1 MSPRLSRTISV
12 ALTLPAVWSIEWLC
26 KPWPL
31 RHRHSLECLALQAPL
46 CLPSGIGTHLS
57 AWPVRHPFVCPS
69 GSGTHLSVW
78 HFWHPLLALQAEPFR
93 QQYPLGYLALQA
105 YRVLLS
111 LSPLTRSVGQER
123 NFKLLGAVR
132 GDVGVGS
139 SSLCPRGGL
148 LEAGTPQP
156 RFAADA
162 LGGSRNR
169 LVGRARVGISGDE
182 DSVDESEREPS
193 ASACERDVG
202 VA

>member
-78 HFWHPLLALQAEPFR
+78 HFWHPLLALQVEPFR

-123 NFKLLGAVR
+123 NFKLLTGGIGAFLKGLTVPR
-132 GDVGVGS
+132 A
-139 SSLCPRGGL
+139 SLFCPSGAWPFWHRHSLECLAL
-148 LEAGTPQP
+148 LAPLL
-156 RFAADA
+156 A
-162 LGGSRNR
+162 LQ
-169 LVGRARVGISGDE
+169 A
-182 DSVDESEREPS
+182 EPFRQQCS
-193 ASACERDVG
+193 LEYLALQAL
-202 VA
+202 